1 MVQGSQLARS
11 AHFVRKTIW
20 CGVAKSSREWMSKVI
35 GIRPNSWDC
44 AIVALEKITRA
55 GDAFKTVGVAL
66 MAFRKRTTKHCMGID

>member
-1 MVQGSQLARS
+1 
-11 AHFVRKTIW
+11 
-20 CGVAKSSREWMSKVI
+20 MSKVI